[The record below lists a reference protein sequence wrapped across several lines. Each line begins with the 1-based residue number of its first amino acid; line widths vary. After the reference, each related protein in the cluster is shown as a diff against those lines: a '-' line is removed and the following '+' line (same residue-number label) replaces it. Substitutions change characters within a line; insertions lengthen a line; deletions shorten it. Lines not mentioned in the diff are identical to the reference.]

1 MLIYCVLPIVLE
13 IDVKITHAT
22 SRSNKNNVNHVL
34 PVVITVDEVLVATV
48 GVRVTPNDKI
58 K

>member
-1 MLIYCVLPIVLE
+1 MLPIVLE
-13 IDVKITHAT
+13 IDVKITHAN
-22 SRSNKNNVNHVL
+22 SRSNKNNVNQVL
-34 PVVITVDEVLVATV
+34 PVVITVDEVLVTTV